1 MNHFPLSGEELIKST
16 EADGDT
22 DKDEIIFMINGKAPS
37 LSIKLNISEKL
48 SMKKKKIVYAG
59 KFSQKDRTVTLVD
72 PEEAH

>member
-22 DKDEIIFMINGKAPS
+22 DKDEMIFMINGKAPS

-48 SMKKKKIVYAG
+48 SMKKKRKLYTQVNFLRKIA
-59 KFSQKDRTVTLVD
+59 QLL
-72 PEEAH
+72 